1 MANRE
6 QIGASVNIEYKSVGE
21 MRKAIKEATSEVV
34 KLQAQFGETSK
45 EALAAAKKVAMIK
58 DQLQEANE
66 TVGLFDPGNKF
77 KAFGNAIQGAAGG
90 FAALQGAM
98 GLFGVQSKEIEAQLL
113 KVQSALALS
122 QGLSTIADAGKD
134 FGRLASII
142 KTQVV
147 TAFSTL
153 RNAIISTGI
162 GALAVG
168 LGLVIAN
175 LDKIKSL
182 LNIGVNPE
190 TKKFAE
196 ATKEAADASRESLKA
211 FDLEE
216 RRLRALG
223 VAEEEIIKKKKERI
237 RVTLQAL
244 DIELKAQEKVLQE
257 TINNFADSELQKT
270 GAFGFGGQIWSYL
283 FGTDV
288 KDVKGAQDAVAE
300 IKRQR
305 EELNVQLLELDKK
318 EKENANKGNGD
329 ANKQAEI
336 DRKNREQKER
346 DAIVE
351 KWKRLTEDQM
361 FQKKVRQ
368 DVFDFNNKLDDEQ
381 SKKDEDRRFLD
392 SERYRKWLED
402 RDKQRQQDLRN
413 EQAATELK
421 IQLAQSVGGALG
433 ELANL
438 VGRQTAAGKALAI
451 AEIAIGT
458 GVGFI
463 NALDIAQKSA
473 KGTGPAAA
481 FAFPIFYAT
490 QIAAVLGAASRA
502 KAILSATK
510 GGAGGGTAS
519 APSINT
525 GAPLQPA
532 LSPSA
537 QSQALNAN
545 AINNLG
551 NTAFRAYIL
560 NADLQN
566 QQQINEYL
574 KRGSTI

>member
-1 MANRE
+1 MAKE
-6 QIGASVNIEYKSVGE
+6 QIGASINIEYKSVGE

-142 KTQVV
+142 KSQVV

-223 VAEEEIIKKKKERI
+223 VAESEIIAKKKERI

-257 TINNFADSELQKT
+257 TLDNFVSSEVQKT
-270 GAFGFGGQIWSYL
+270 GAFGIGGQIWSYL

-288 KDVKGAQDAVAE
+288 KDVKGAQDAVNE

-305 EELNVQLLELDKK
+305 EELSVQLLELDKK
-318 EKENANKGNGD
+318 EKENADKGNKD

-402 RDKQRQQDLRN
+402 RDKQRQEDLKN